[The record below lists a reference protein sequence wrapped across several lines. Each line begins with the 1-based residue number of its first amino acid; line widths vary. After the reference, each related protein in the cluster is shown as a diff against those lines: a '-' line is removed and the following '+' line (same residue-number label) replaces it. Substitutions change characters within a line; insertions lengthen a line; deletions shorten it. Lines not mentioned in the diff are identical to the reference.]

1 MSELTD
7 HIYSSSRSDV
17 AYAAVVLCDHNYTF
31 PANHASVPPR
41 SHLPSGE
48 SNSDFEILEPN
59 ADSHGAPNLE
69 LKNLKN
75 MSSTTAPNIQSTTPA
90 AAWVLTTLLLLSMM
104 QETCAGNVIGEVT
117 AHIIQVSVVQ
127 EFKI

>member
-31 PANHASVPPR
+31 PADHASVPPR

-48 SNSDFEILEPN
+48 SNSDVEILEPN
-59 ADSHGAPNLE
+59 ADSHGVPNLE
-69 LKNLKN
+69 LKDLKN

-90 AAWVLTTLLLLSMM
+90 AAWVLTTLLL

-117 AHIIQVSVVQ
+117 AHIIQGSVVQ
-127 EFKI
+127 ELKI

>member
-31 PANHASVPPR
+31 PADHASVPPC

-48 SNSDFEILEPN
+48 SNSDVEILEPN

-69 LKNLKN
+69 LKDLKN
-75 MSSTTAPNIQSTTPA
+75 MSSTTAPNIQSTTPV
-90 AAWVLTTLLLLSMM
+90 AAWVLTTLWL

-117 AHIIQVSVVQ
+117 AHIIQGSVVQ
-127 EFKI
+127 ELKI